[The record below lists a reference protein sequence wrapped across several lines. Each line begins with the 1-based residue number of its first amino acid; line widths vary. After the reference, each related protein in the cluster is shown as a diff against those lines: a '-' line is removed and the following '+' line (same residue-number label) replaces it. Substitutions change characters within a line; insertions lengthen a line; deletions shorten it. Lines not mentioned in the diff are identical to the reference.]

1 MTFTP
6 FESDVQQQQQRN
18 RKRQRPPSPSSS
30 SFPDLKLDFA
40 GFELGSTGPSTG
52 SLSSLFTSTATTSIT
67 PSSALA
73 TTAASLPS
81 AASSYPGPS
90 NGYNIADTYD
100 VAVCNSTNDVLLFL
114 QELQLP
120 QDSTAAVHRLA
131 QDGFDSVLALAFA
144 TVLEL
149 QRAGIPDA
157 TVVWQQARR
166 SFQACQFQGPG
177 DLSSPSSSTV
187 SKWLETCG
195 VPRAPSFK
203 YAEHLCRLGYSSVRD
218 LEFIVH
224 DQRALAGFKTGHNR
238 LVTYCVST
246 ALNLQQQ
253 QQQQQLQSYG
263 TYGPNVYTAGSSSA
277 LLQPLD
283 IQRDNEFDVEAYDSF
298 LDALIEPLDVD
309 RMQPQHQQQQQ
320 QSERYAAPTV
330 VPVADR
336 KSDAN
341 SVHSLGVTT
350 TSDSLFTESNAPLR
364 LLPQEHLQLLYEAV
378 NLPRPNPCRRGKK
391 IYWLVLAS
399 GGMKDDRFAPLT
411 QFTGAELQNAYLR
424 QFELPANSPVKMDTW
439 SEENIR
445 QLEYAVKDPRC
456 RHLSKV
462 CWEMLATGR
471 TGVDEYAPLAKFTAS
486 QLRSRFRSLFG
497 DKRPQKLRQKKQLL
511 KLQQQQ
517 QHQDQDPASRDGLKH
532 ERVV

>member
-1 MTFTP
+1 M
-6 FESDVQQQQQRN
+6 
-18 RKRQRPPSPSSS
+18 
-30 SFPDLKLDFA
+30 
-40 GFELGSTGPSTG
+40 
-52 SLSSLFTSTATTSIT
+52 ATTSPT
-67 PSSALA
+67 PTTSRSATPLTTYCFSSRSYS
-73 TTAASLPS
+73 SLK
-81 AASSYPGPS
+81 
-90 NGYNIADTYD
+90 
-100 VAVCNSTNDVLLFL
+100 
-114 QELQLP
+114 
-120 QDSTAAVHRLA
+120 DSTAAVHRLA

-157 TVVWQQARR
+157 AVVWQQARR
-166 SFQACQFQGPG
+166 SFQARQFQGPG
-177 DLSSPSSSTV
+177 DLSSPTSSTV

-224 DQRALAGFKTGHNR
+224 DQRALAGFKTGHSR

-246 ALNLQQQ
+246 ALNLHHHH

-283 IQRDNEFDVEAYDSF
+283 IQRDNEFDVQAYNCF

-309 RMQPQHQQQQQ
+309 RMQLQPPPQQQPQQ
-320 QSERYAAPTV
+320 QSGRYAAPTV
-330 VPVADR
+330 APVTDR
-336 KSDAN
+336 KSDANN

-350 TSDSLFTESNAPLR
+350 TSASLFTASTAPLR
-364 LLPQEHLQLLYEAV
+364 SLPHEHLQLLYEAV

-399 GGMKDDRFAPLT
+399 GGMKDDRYAPLT
-411 QFTGAELQNAYLR
+411 QFTGTELQNAYLQ
-424 QFELPANSPVKMDTW
+424 QFELPADSPVKMDTW

-517 QHQDQDPASRDGLKH
+517 QDQDPAPRDGLKH